1 MRDFQLDHGDITGTV
16 GDKVKVTISGIT
28 PTNVTDGTITATS
41 QDQTVVAVVPESN
54 SLVAD
59 LSLLKAGQTS
69 VTWKSNDGA
78 VTKSI
83 KVTVTAPA
91 Q

>member
-1 MRDFQLDHGDITGTV
+1 MSDFQLDHGDITGKV
-16 GDKVKVTISGIT
+16 GDKIKATISGIT
-28 PTNVTDGTITATS
+28 PTNVTNGNITATS
-41 QDQTVVAVVPESN
+41 SDPTVVAISPEAN

-59 LSLLKAGQTS
+59 LSLLKAGQAT

-83 KVTVTAPA
+83 KVTVTA